1 MAKLFRAGLVT
12 ASATFLSRILGL
24 IRDIFI
30 ANLLGAGLSADV
42 FFFANR
48 IPNFL
53 RRLFAEGAFSQAFVP
68 VMTEFKEQG
77 DKKALNGLIAET
89 TGTLGAVVFLVTII
103 GMLGSAVITAIFGWG
118 WFMAYLNDE
127 PDGSKFLQASVLLK
141 ITFPYLFFI
150 TLTAVSG
157 AILNTLGRF
166 AVPAITPCLLNVA
179 MIGACVFL
187 APYMDDAN
195 EALAFGMLI
204 GGIIQLLFQIPFLY
218 KLGCL
223 VRPKFA
229 WNSDGVARIR
239 KLMLPALFGVS
250 VSQINLLINT
260 VLASFLATGAIS
272 YLYYSDRL
280 LEFPIGIFAVAIG
293 TVILPALSR
302 VKVNNDKQAFAAT
315 MDWGVR
321 TVLSL
326 GIPAMCGMIALRE
339 PILRVLFMRGEYDVI
354 AATHSS
360 MSLVASVSGLWAIML
375 VRVLVPGFNAC
386 LDTKTPV
393 RYGMMAIGANILFN
407 LVMVYPLERFYGL
420 GFVGLA
426 LSTALAAL
434 VNVSLLL
441 RGLHTRGI
449 YSVTRKTIIFIGK
462 IIVGAGLM
470 WGALYFATAYVVK
483 DMTAWAQI
491 NTWQAIL
498 YLALLVS
505 GGALV
510 YGIVMIALGVR
521 PRDYKG

>member
-1 MAKLFRAGLVT
+1 M
-12 ASATFLSRILGL
+12 
-24 IRDIFI
+24 
-30 ANLLGAGLSADV
+30 
-42 FFFANR
+42 
-48 IPNFL
+48 
-53 RRLFAEGAFSQAFVP
+53 
-68 VMTEFKEQG
+68 
-77 DKKALNGLIAET
+77 
-89 TGTLGAVVFLVTII
+89 
-103 GMLGSAVITAIFGWG
+103 
-118 WFMAYLNDE
+118 
-127 PDGSKFLQASVLLK
+127 
-141 ITFPYLFFI
+141 
-150 TLTAVSG
+150 
-157 AILNTLGRF
+157 
-166 AVPAITPCLLNVA
+166 
-179 MIGACVFL
+179 
-187 APYMDDAN
+187 
-195 EALAFGMLI
+195 
-204 GGIIQLLFQIPFLY
+204 
-218 KLGCL
+218 
-223 VRPKFA
+223 
-229 WNSDGVARIR
+229 
-239 KLMLPALFGVS
+239 
-250 VSQINLLINT
+250 
-260 VLASFLATGAIS
+260 
-272 YLYYSDRL
+272 
-280 LEFPIGIFAVAIG
+280 EFPIGIFAVAIG

-470 WGALYFATAYVVK
+470 WGALYFATAYVAK